1 MPTAAKIFFLF
12 CFCHHHHF
20 SRRLNIISVLL
31 YRVLSAFVVVGATP
45 FDRWNTKHNIIMS
58 TKKKR
63 LDIHYRETHRE
74 LHLALYAVHK
84 IFMRFHKI
92 SCCCSAASHDFFWL
106 EWFQL
111 PKFTLDGMISIVLS
125 QMGWSFH
132 PPIINWGAVADKS
145 QTGICLQRLGIKVF
159 A

>member
-1 MPTAAKIFFLF
+1 MPTAAKNSFSFF

-92 SCCCSAASHDFFWL
+92 SCCCSLSRLLLTWVVSTAKIHTGWNDKHCFESN
-106 EWFQL
+106 
-111 PKFTLDGMISIVLS
+111 GM
-125 QMGWSFH
+125 GSFH
-132 PPIINWGAVADKS
+132 PPIINLGAVADKS